1 MLEKCKKCLCVNCN
15 DQDCICVHWD
25 LDSLADKMNCTTV
38 RICGKQAL
46 KKLKEVELKRLK
58 ERV

>member
-38 RICGKQAL
+38 RICEKQAL
-46 KKLKEVELKRLK
+46 KKLKEVEL
-58 ERV
+58 